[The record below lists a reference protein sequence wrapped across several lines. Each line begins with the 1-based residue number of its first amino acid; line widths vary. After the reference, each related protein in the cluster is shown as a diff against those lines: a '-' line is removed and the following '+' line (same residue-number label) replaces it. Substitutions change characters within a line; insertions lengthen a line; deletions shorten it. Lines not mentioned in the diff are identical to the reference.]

1 MELYTEGRGDC
12 SKCEQWYLNGMFAK
26 SGKDEGNYRTIPM
39 DINPSYVSGGPLKM
53 AGFIITHQISS
64 AH

>member
-1 MELYTEGRGDC
+1 MIGN
-12 SKCEQWYLNGMFAK
+12 KAK
-26 SGKDEGNYRTIPM
+26 SGKNEGNYRTIPM

-53 AGFIITHQISS
+53 AGFNITHQISS